1 MLMDPKHQ
9 AVGLKDP
16 LLHTKELYW
25 FGPHLT
31 ACIKCDCKKKYIGF
45 TLFKN
50 KM

>member
-1 MLMDPKHQ
+1 MLMDPKYQ

-16 LLHTKELYW
+16 LLHTKELYL
-25 FGPHLT
+25 FGPHFT
-31 ACIKCDCKKKYIGF
+31 ACIKCPEKKNIGF